1 MPTVRKPR
9 PIQSHTPSPW
19 ADQYVRFV
27 ELVAETAPDR
37 DAAIETVTLAFGCMA
52 HLANIGGDT
61 YTVARDAAIDY
72 VCCMYWRRLVVRASN
87 VRPGQLGPH
96 TTVGEAL
103 ITCAQSR
110 ATLWD
115 ALKDVRPSLRM
126 T

>member
-9 PIQSHTPSPW
+9 PIQSYTPSPW

-27 ELVAETAPDR
+27 ELVATTAPDQ

-52 HLANIGGDT
+52 HLANIGGDA
-61 YTVARDAAIDY
+61 YTVARNAAIDY
-72 VCCMYWRRLVVRASN
+72 VCCLYWRRLVVRASN
-87 VRPGQLGPH
+87 VRPQDLGPH
-96 TTVGEAL
+96 QTVSEAL
-103 ITCAQSR
+103 VACGERR

-115 ALKDVRPSLRM
+115 ALKDVRPSLAL